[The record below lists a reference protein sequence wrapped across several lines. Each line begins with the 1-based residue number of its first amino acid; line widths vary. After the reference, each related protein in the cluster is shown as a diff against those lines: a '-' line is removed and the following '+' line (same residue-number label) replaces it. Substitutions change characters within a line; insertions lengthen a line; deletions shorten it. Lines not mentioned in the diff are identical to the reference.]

1 MKERPWYQYA
11 IGGLILAV
19 LAYLAYFK
27 PKQAE
32 IKTLRSERI
41 LAEDEVAKL
50 RIKKRQLDKIQ
61 AELNALGLS
70 IAELEPLIPR
80 KKEESE
86 ILRNVQQMAF
96 DTQLDVIRFSP
107 GQDIPKDYYN
117 EKPIAVEVVGS
128 YHNLGLFFDRIM
140 RFPRIFNI
148 DDFSIRAL
156 PSQTAETTISA
167 LFTAKTYFF
176 LDISQ
181 IKRPERTNKATRPLK
196 ESNEVF

>member
-32 IKTLRSERI
+32 IKTLRDERI

-107 GQDIPKDYYN
+107 GQDIPKEYYN

-181 IKRPERTNKATRPLK
+181 IKRPEKTKAPRPLK